1 MILLLR
7 KQGKTYGRINAEAEG
22 PALAQRLNPKSSP
35 IWFDNTRAAAKAL
48 LAHFLKD
55 EEPLR

>member
-35 IWFDNTRAAAKAL
+35 I
-48 LAHFLKD
+48 
-55 EEPLR
+55 